1 MEARDKPKTL
11 ELTVLSAQ
19 DIHVNG
25 EPVTTNVF
33 VVVRAESAT
42 SHTTPLSTAVNGVHS
57 WNEKFRVELSTY
69 ARSVSFEV
77 KYQTASGV
85 RDIGV
90 ARIAVSDFLGGSVPE
105 TSLQVLSY
113 GLRDWNGLRCG
124 VVNFSV
130 RVVLEEETES
140 GEHVVADGVVTGI
153 PCWWN
158 RGSDGGS
165 V

>member
-25 EPVTTNVF
+25 EPVTTDVF
-33 VVVRAESAT
+33 VVVRAESTTA
-42 SHTTPLSTAVNGVHS
+42 HTTPLSTVDNGVHS
-57 WNEKFRVELSTY
+57 WNEKFTVELSTY
-69 ARSVSFEV
+69 ARSISFEV
-77 KYQTASGV
+77 KYQTATGV

-105 TSLQVLSY
+105 TSLQFLSY
-113 GLRDWNGLRCG
+113 TLRDWNGLRNG
-124 VVNFSV
+124 VINFSV
-130 RVVLEEETES
+130 RVVLEEETE
-140 GEHVVADGVVTGI
+140 EHVAAHGVVTGI
-153 PCWWN
+153 PCLWN
-158 RGSDGGS
+158 SCTDNDR